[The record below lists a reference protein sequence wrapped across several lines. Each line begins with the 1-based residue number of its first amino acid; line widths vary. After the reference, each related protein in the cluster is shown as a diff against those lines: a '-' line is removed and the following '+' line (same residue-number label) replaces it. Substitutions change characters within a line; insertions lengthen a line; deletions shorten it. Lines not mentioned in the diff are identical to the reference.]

1 MPELPEVETVRRSIE
16 PTLTGAMVRS
26 VRLLRADIVRAGTVS
41 SNAREL
47 LAGDTIESLTRLGKQ
62 LAIRGSSGN
71 VLVVQLGMT
80 GALLLQPNQSAPPAT
95 HVHCIWELQ
104 SPRGNAQLLFHDP
117 RRFGGLSCFP
127 SFAELQRTKWAE
139 LGPDALTVSAGDLT
153 QALART
159 RRALK
164 AALLDQSVLAGVGNI
179 YADEALFRARLHPR
193 KLAHRITPP
202 DVARLAEAIRF
213 VLNQSLDARGSTL
226 RDYRDGSG
234 TPGGNQHL
242 LKAYGRAGQ
251 PCERCLTPLRETLV
265 AQRTTVHCPTCQVR

>member
-95 HVHCIWELQ
+95 HVHCIWELK

-139 LGPDALTVSAGDLT
+139 LGPDALTVSAPS
-153 QALART
+153 
-159 RRALK
+159 RRPY
-164 AALLDQSVLAGVGNI
+164 STNPSS
-179 YADEALFRARLHPR
+179 RASE
-193 KLAHRITPP
+193 I
-202 DVARLAEAIRF
+202 
-213 VLNQSLDARGSTL
+213 STL
-226 RDYRDGSG
+226 TRHSFVPGCILASSPTGS
-234 TPGGNQHL
+234 PP
-242 LKAYGRAGQ
+242 R
-251 PCERCLTPLRETLV
+251 TLP
-265 AQRTTVHCPTCQVR
+265 AWQRLSASS